1 MSIQGRGHGFTLV
14 ELLVAIAI
22 IGILIA
28 LLLPAVQAAR
38 EAAHRASCT
47 NNLHQI
53 GLGLLNFENEHGR
66 SSEGATGWDDEAKQV
81 GQKEWLGHTTFF
93 PLLPFMEELNLREQF
108 ERQKRW
114 GDPVNQHVAG
124 IQIPPY
130 QCASDNAGSRVLQL
144 YDTTSKMGYRY
155 SRSNYVVSFGTTSLW
170 PPTPKTVPPQ
180 QQPPGTHAKWLK
192 NGYDL
197 NLDTDGAFRVH
208 VGRRI
213 KDFTDGTSKTV
224 GVSEVR
230 SGQDHFQPD
239 GDTKGDR
246 RGLWAF
252 PFMATSVYLH
262 KNTPNSSVAD
272 HLKPTSCTEEVAPC
286 EHSNNLEGKAE
297 DDIDEHA
304 TARSYHPGGVNAS
317 FIDGHVRFVTDSI
330 NLPAWQALATIRG
343 EEIVEE

>member
-1 MSIQGRGHGFTLV
+1 MSIKGRGHGFTLV
-14 ELLVAIAI
+14 ELLVVIAI

-38 EAAHRASCT
+38 EAARRASCT

-53 GLGLLNFENEHGR
+53 GLGLLNFENQHGR
-66 SSEGATGWDDEAKQV
+66 LPEGAMGWDDEAKRG
-81 GQKEWLGHTTFF
+81 GQGEWLGHTTFF
-93 PLLPFMEELNLREQF
+93 QLLPFMEELNLREQF
-108 ERQKRW
+108 ELQKRW
-114 GDPVNQHVAG
+114 IDPVNQHVAG

-130 QCASDNAGSRVLQL
+130 QCASDNAGGRVLQL
-144 YDTTSKMGYRY
+144 YDTTSKGDYRF

-170 PPTPKTVPPQ
+170 SPAAMPPQ
-180 QQPPGTHAKWLK
+180 MAPPMSHA
-192 NGYDL
+192 YFSEAQL

-230 SGQDHFQPD
+230 SGQDDFQD
-239 GDTKGDR
+239 LEDYGGDR

-252 PFMATSVYLH
+252 PFMATAAYLH
-262 KNTPNSSVAD
+262 LNTPNSSVAD
-272 HLKPTSCTEEVAPC
+272 HLKPWKCTEEVAPC
-286 EHSNNLEGKAE
+286 DPTASN
-297 DDIDEHA
+297 DIDEHA

-330 NLPAWQALATIRG
+330 SLPVWQALATIRG